1 MAPITYEDKEE
12 AYSLTFK
19 DFVSTH
25 VRFYEP
31 ALFKSL
37 VDDWDAV
44 KKWDIDYLGEKVGE
58 EVV

>member
-1 MAPITYEDKEE
+1 MYEDKEE

-31 ALFKSL
+31 ALFRSL

-44 KKWDIDYLGEKVGE
+44 KKWNIDYIAEKVGE